1 MPVIGMESEFN
12 VFLDEKE
19 IDPRVFW
26 GHPSAFIDRPLLPRE
41 KSSLQL
47 PTGGAVYFDRGV
59 IEVVTPVIELAP
71 HSTARTVR
79 NLWEQIGFV
88 RGQLTRWEKAN
99 DHTVRLKAY
108 STHYN
113 ISYEIPKREQNAR
126 RNEKALAL
134 LLAYILPVPVMLVAS
149 NRRST
154 GVGVRPRG
162 SRIEI
167 TVDFTP
173 DPGMMIAAA
182 TLIVGIVREVM
193 TWPSYELAVLNQL
206 PIPIVDGVVPGKHT
220 TRKGWLTKD
229 FHYAQSPYTSDI
241 NAPVWKTQFGEMMSL
256 RAMGARV
263 AWYFRRSIRKYS
275 DPFSMR
281 LLFAILSGR
290 APSLL
295 ELSDRPAAYEDVG
308 HLCRWGS
315 VIHELKNRDIE
326 LDITRAASE
335 IWDGQS
341 IDEYIVDR
349 GNARAMHL
357 TESAAIPAPQRKN
370 AIAAAQPERVA
381 PSPALRPRAARPP
394 VRARRRKD
402 TPARLMPQRPSDY
415 LDRRGTSLLR
425 GTTPDRER
433 RRTNERRSGTY
444 NTPFPDRRLTRSAY
458 EQVFLQLVSG
468 RKLRMGSEVY
478 RPIGMKG
485 WYHAIFRRESDGA
498 ERLLTIDQ
506 LLRKMNDWQ

>member
-12 VFLDEKE
+12 VYLDEKE
-19 IDPRVFW
+19 IDPRAFW
-26 GHPSAFIDRPLLPRE
+26 RHPSAFIDRPLLPRE

-88 RGQLTRWEKAN
+88 REQLTQWEKAN

-162 SRIEI
+162 SRIEV

-193 TWPSYELAVLNQL
+193 TWPSYELSVLDQL
-206 PIPIVDGVVPGKHT
+206 PIPIIDGVVPGKHT

-241 NAPVWKTQFGEMMSL
+241 NAPVWKTQFGETISL

-290 APSLL
+290 APSLF
-295 ELSDRPAAYEDVG
+295 ELADRPAAYEDVG

-315 VIHELKNRDIE
+315 VIHELKNREIE
-326 LDITRAASE
+326 RDLNRAGRE

-357 TESAAIPAPQRKN
+357 TESAVIHAPQAKN
-370 AIAAAQPERVA
+370 PVVAAEPERVA
-381 PSPALRPRAARPP
+381 PPARQRIARPRIP
-394 VRARRRKD
+394 ARRRKD
-402 TPARLMPQRPSDY
+402 KPARLMPQRPSDY

-433 RRTNERRSGTY
+433 RRTNERRSGSY
-444 NTPFPDRRLTRSAY
+444 NIPFPDRRLTRSAY

-468 RKLRMGSEVY
+468 RKLRMGTELY
-478 RPIGMKG
+478 KPIGMKG

-506 LLRKMNDWQ
+506 LLRKMNDWL

>member
-12 VFLDEKE
+12 VLLDEKE

-88 RGQLTRWEKAN
+88 RGQLTQWEKAN

-113 ISYEIPKREQNAR
+113 ISYEIPKREQNAK

-162 SRIEI
+162 SRIEV

-193 TWPSYELAVLNQL
+193 TWPSYEL
-206 PIPIVDGVVPGKHT
+206 
-220 TRKGWLTKD
+220 
-229 FHYAQSPYTSDI
+229 
-241 NAPVWKTQFGEMMSL
+241 
-256 RAMGARV
+256 
-263 AWYFRRSIRKYS
+263 
-275 DPFSMR
+275 
-281 LLFAILSGR
+281 
-290 APSLL
+290 
-295 ELSDRPAAYEDVG
+295 
-308 HLCRWGS
+308 
-315 VIHELKNRDIE
+315 
-326 LDITRAASE
+326 
-335 IWDGQS
+335 
-341 IDEYIVDR
+341 
-349 GNARAMHL
+349 
-357 TESAAIPAPQRKN
+357 
-370 AIAAAQPERVA
+370 
-381 PSPALRPRAARPP
+381 
-394 VRARRRKD
+394 
-402 TPARLMPQRPSDY
+402 
-415 LDRRGTSLLR
+415 
-425 GTTPDRER
+425 
-433 RRTNERRSGTY
+433 
-444 NTPFPDRRLTRSAY
+444 
-458 EQVFLQLVSG
+458 
-468 RKLRMGSEVY
+468 
-478 RPIGMKG
+478 
-485 WYHAIFRRESDGA
+485 
-498 ERLLTIDQ
+498 
-506 LLRKMNDWQ
+506 